1 MQLFSNF
8 LLDNLTYAT
17 SPRKKHKKRLIEPE
31 DYQYLNCTSLDV
43 PVMTY
48 VANSQASHELEAIRF
63 AQNNHKNP
71 GKLQESYDD
80 EFNWAFK
87 KIITNAGYEYDSA
100 YFKALMNEAA
110 SITIR
115 LKYRFNRPRPF
126 QLAYYLGIDIH
137 QFNSSTSKTPSFPSG
152 HSAQSTLQSLVLA
165 DQFPDLKNKLMKLA
179 DKVSESRLV
188 GGHHYPSDIEY
199 GEKLGK
205 WLHQNIK

>member
-17 SPRKKHKKRLIEPE
+17 SPRKKHKKRLAKPE
-31 DYQYLNCTSLDV
+31 DYQYLNCTSLDA
-43 PVMTY
+43 PVMVY
-48 VANSQASHELEAIRF
+48 VANSQASPELEAIKF
-63 AQNNHKNP
+63 AQVTHKNP
-71 GKLQESYDD
+71 GKLEEDYDD
-80 EFNWAFK
+80 EFNWAFEK
-87 KIITNAGYEYDSA
+87 LITDAGYEYDNQ
-100 YFKALMNEAA
+100 YFKVLMKEAA

-126 QLAYYLGIDIH
+126 QLAYYLGVDV
-137 QFNSSTSKTPSFPSG
+137 QEFNSSTAKTPSFPSG
-152 HSAQSTLQSLVLA
+152 HSAQSTLQALVLA
-165 DQFPDLKNKLMKLA
+165 DQFPDLKDKLIKIA

-199 GEKLGK
+199 GEQLGY